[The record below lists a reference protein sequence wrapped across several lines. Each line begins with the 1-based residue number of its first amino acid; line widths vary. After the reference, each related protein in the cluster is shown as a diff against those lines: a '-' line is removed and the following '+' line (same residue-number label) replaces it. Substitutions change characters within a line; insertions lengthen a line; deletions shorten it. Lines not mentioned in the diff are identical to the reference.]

1 MALFKIKNEE
11 TKTVSQLKIPR
22 HVAIIMDGNGRW
34 AKQRFMPRVAG
45 HKAGMKTVKKV
56 AIAASNL
63 GIEVL
68 TLYAFS
74 TENWSRPNDEV
85 NFLMQLPIDFFND
98 FVPELIKNNIRVEV
112 MGDVTGLPK
121 GTQDAVQRAIEQT
134 AQGTGMILNFA
145 LNYGGQTEIVAAAK
159 LLAQQ
164 VASGDLTAEEIDAN
178 RFASALQ
185 TSPLGDLA
193 TPDLMIRTSG
203 ELRLSNFLPYQSA
216 YAELYF
222 TNVLWPEYSGEDL
235 IEAITSY
242 TKRDRRFGGLND
254 ESEKQ

>member
-56 AIAASNL
+56 AIAASDL

-85 NFLMQLPIDFFND
+85 NFL
-98 FVPELIKNNIRVEV
+98 
-112 MGDVTGLPK
+112 
-121 GTQDAVQRAIEQT
+121 
-134 AQGTGMILNFA
+134 
-145 LNYGGQTEIVAAAK
+145 
-159 LLAQQ
+159 
-164 VASGDLTAEEIDAN
+164 
-178 RFASALQ
+178 
-185 TSPLGDLA
+185 
-193 TPDLMIRTSG
+193 
-203 ELRLSNFLPYQSA
+203 
-216 YAELYF
+216 
-222 TNVLWPEYSGEDL
+222 
-235 IEAITSY
+235 
-242 TKRDRRFGGLND
+242 DRK
-254 ESEKQ
+254 SVV